1 MDAAASPRGC
11 LETLGAEQT
20 GSALPP
26 TLLPVSTALDSL
38 IDLRLIV
45 HDTLSDSY
53 ESSSVL
59 LAKAGFDGTLQLL
72 TSAWERV
79 LGYGREEF
87 KDKTL
92 FHLMWSDPRST
103 AAAAAAIMNQLNM
116 GFIDLRLRCRDG
128 RGKCLTLHRLYDK
141 DEHMMYIVA
150 EETPAER
157 VGARLSMFGASEERR
172 ARARPDVEAA
182 LASLCAQTRRPA
194 RATLGSTPAGTQE
207 LTVKTPSPFDKPLE
221 QSTGRKFAQMTRTQK
236 FIFVAKLAV
245 CIATFGFVFP
255 NVQHD

>member
-1 MDAAASPRGC
+1 LA
-11 LETLGAEQT
+11 AEQT
-20 GSALPP
+20 GRPLPP
-26 TLLPVSTALDSL
+26 RLLPVSTALDTP

-92 FHLMWSDPRST
+92 FHFMWSNPRST
-103 AAAAAAIMNQLNM
+103 AAAAAAIMDELDM
-116 GFIDLRLRCRDG
+116 GSVDLRLRCRDG
-128 RGKCLTLHRLYDK
+128 RGKGLTLHRLYDK
-141 DEHMMYIVA
+141 DEHMIYIVA

-157 VGARLSMFGASEERR
+157 MGARLGVICAREERR
-172 ARARPDVEAA
+172 AHPRPDVGAA
-182 LASLCAQTRRPA
+182 HASVSAQTRRLA
-194 RATLGSTPAGTQE
+194 RATLASTRAASKTRE
-207 LTVKTPSPFDKPLE
+207 LTVKTPSPFDKPLA
-221 QSTGRKFAQMTRTQK
+221 QSTGRKFAEMTRGQK
-236 FIFVAKLAV
+236 FIFVMKLVV